1 GLVVEPETH
10 ATDVAGLFAAG
21 ECTAGMHGAN
31 RLGGNSLSE
40 TVVFG
45 RRAGSAAAA
54 FALSTEVTLRPKK
67 VITAAS
73 DGLDALIHSG
83 TELARPVQRALR
95 DLMWAHAGVVRTGQS
110 LQDGLGQLYGL
121 HSVLGD
127 IDVRYSDEGWA
138 DLAQTLDLRAGLMMA
153 EATLKGALARTETRG
168 CHIRSD
174 FPDLDRGFQV
184 NLHFRLDADGR
195 LGEPQ
200 PREVP
205 PIPEALGEWVSST
218 EDVMLG
224 GRLLE

>member
-1 GLVVEPETH
+1 
-10 ATDVAGLFAAG
+10 
-21 ECTAGMHGAN
+21 
-31 RLGGNSLSE
+31 
-40 TVVFG
+40 
-45 RRAGSAAAA
+45 
-54 FALSTEVTLRPKK
+54 
-67 VITAAS
+67 
-73 DGLDALIHSG
+73 LDALIHPG
-83 TELARPVQRALR
+83 TELARPIQRALR
-95 DLMWAHAGVVRTGQS
+95 DLMWAHAGVVRDESS
-110 LQDGLGQLYGL
+110 LQDGLSQLYGL

-174 FPDLDRGFQV
+174 CPALDRGFEV
-184 NLHFRLDADGR
+184 NLHFRLDADGH

-200 PREVP
+200 AKEVP
-205 PIPEALGEWVSST
+205 PIPEPLRDWVTGT